1 MRLVINHL
9 IWHHHLQPRRQHGA
23 YLLLTADNGPPNKE
37 IYHRPQVYYYRTVNQ
52 FSLDPVRRL
61 QRQPAFAL
69 IRSWLALGDQA
80 LFFFFFA
87 AAMIFALLYIR
98 RLDPILR
105 LQHVEISELCV
116 RCLLRTET
124 NATDHRSWG
133 IRITDIAT
141 TIELLISDCGSAWR
155 FFLLVSD

>member
-80 LFFFFFA
+80 LFFFCRRDDICFA
-87 AAMIFALLYIR
+87 IYQAPGSNSTSTTRWDQRTMCEMLTSDWNERHRSSQLRDSDYRHRDDDWTADQR
-98 RLDPILR
+98 LR
-105 LQHVEISELCV
+105 LSL
-116 RCLLRTET
+116 
-124 NATDHRSWG
+124 G
-133 IRITDIAT
+133 ILSPSVWL
-141 TIELLISDCGSAWR
+141 E
-155 FFLLVSD
+155 

>member
-80 LFFFFFA
+80 LFFFFLPPRWYLLCYISGAWIQFYVYNTLRSANYVWDAYFGLKQTPQIIA
-87 AAMIFALLYIR
+87 AEGFGLQTSRR
-98 RLDPILR
+98 RLNCW
-105 LQHVEISELCV
+105 S
-116 RCLLRTET
+116 
-124 NATDHRSWG
+124 ATAAQLGDSF
-133 IRITDIAT
+133 
-141 TIELLISDCGSAWR
+141 S
-155 FFLLVSD
+155 